1 MDVKKQQHNI
11 NTFVEKKQLKQAI
24 DNVKTLAAAQHNWA
38 ITEKI
43 SELDTNYRYMIHYF
57 VEGQKDPEQ
66 KRVYEQFVRD
76 IYTLSDD
83 AAEGVLLRNCASV
96 FFDKKRILSVRPPI
110 SIDEYKEVIAKQ
122 VDTLSLIDL
131 LEEGEDKENRIKQTK
146 QEHEKTVQNLFYSLF
161 VSPRANADFV
171 ASLNGFLED
180 PLIPVNDK
188 CMFVS
193 ALTMNILQRFDARK
207 IDFLLDACRHEEEE
221 ISTRAIVGII
231 PVFQLYSTRWYLYPD
246 SVNRLTLLAD
256 DAVFSRRL
264 VSAILGFIHAH
275 ETEKITKKLTEEI
288 IPEMV
293 KLSPI
298 IGKKINMDEWLGESG
313 FDEKNPEWEKIID
326 ESGLSDKVQEL
337 TELQLGG
344 ADVFHSTFAKLK
356 TYPFFHEMS
365 NWFLPF
371 DAQNNHLQT
380 LIGGNADNRTLIK
393 GLSDMG
399 IMCNSDKYSFCFSIM
414 MMPEQM
420 RKMLISQIT
429 SEGAEIKKMQ
439 EEEFV
444 SDPYQKEK
452 RAIKTYIQDIYRFFK
467 LYSRKNEFTDIFA
480 LPLNYHLIE
489 AFQPIVSQPH
499 NLEEIAL
506 YYFEKNNFNEALSA
520 YTLLTEK
527 ESGKSEVWQKIGY
540 CKQTL
545 GDMQGALEAYL
556 HADLLDGKNTWIL
569 GRLAYCYRVLKQPA
583 TALEYYRQLEQFR
596 PDDLAIQ
603 LNIGHCHLELKQ
615 YTEALNY
622 YFKVELLDSNNTRA
636 ERSVAWCAL
645 LSGKWDV
652 ARNYYMRIIE
662 KSPNA
667 HDYLNAGHVE
677 LCLDNIKK
685 GVELY
690 RQSLLA
696 AKKFENFQSM
706 LDDDTPILQDLGVNI
721 EILPIILDKIRY
733 ETGENP
739 AF

>member
-1 MDVKKQQHNI
+1 MDVKKKQQNI

-24 DNVKTLAAAQHNWA
+24 DTVTELAAAQHNWA
-38 ITEKI
+38 ISEKI
-43 SELDTNYRYMIHYF
+43 TELDTNYRYMIHYF

-66 KRVYEQFVRD
+66 KRVYEQLVRD

-83 AAEGVLLRNCASV
+83 AAEGVLLRNSSSV
-96 FFDKKRILSVRPPI
+96 FFDKMRTFSVRPPM
-110 SIDEYKEVIAKQ
+110 SIDGYKEVILKQ

-131 LEEGEDKENRIKQTK
+131 LEEGVDKENRIKQTK
-146 QEHEKTVQNLFYSLF
+146 QEHEKTVQDLFYSLF
-161 VSPRANADFV
+161 VSPRANADFIT
-171 ASLNGFLED
+171 SSNDFLND
-180 PLIPVNDK
+180 PMIPVNDK

-231 PVFQLYSTRWYLYPD
+231 PVFQQYSTRWHLYPD
-246 SVNRLTLLAD
+246 SVHRLTLLAD

-264 VSAILGFIHAH
+264 VAAILGFIQAH

-288 IPEMV
+288 IPEMM

-313 FDEKNPEWEKIID
+313 FDEKNPEWQKILD
-326 ESGLSDKVQEL
+326 ENGLTDKVQEL

-344 ADVFHSTFAKLK
+344 ADVFHSTFANLK
-356 TYPFFHEMS
+356 SYPFFHEMS
-365 NWFLPF
+365 NWFMPF
-371 DAQNNHLQT
+371 DAHNKHLQT
-380 LIGGNADNRTLIK
+380 LIGGNAENKTLIK
-393 GLSDMG
+393 GLSEMS

-429 SEGAEIKKMQ
+429 AEGAEMKKMH

-452 RAIKTYIQDIYRFFK
+452 RMTKVYIQDIYRFFK

-480 LPLNYHLIE
+480 LPLDYHLVS
-489 AFQPIVSQPH
+489 AFQPIVSQPQ
-499 NLEEIAL
+499 NLAEIAL

-520 YTLLTEK
+520 YTLLT
-527 ESGKSEVWQKIGY
+527 STGGGKSEMWQKIGY

-545 GDMQGALEAYL
+545 GDIQGALDAYL
-556 HADLLDGKNTWIL
+556 HADLMEEKNTWVL

-583 TALEYYRQLEQFR
+583 TALEYYRRLEQFR
-596 PDDLAIQ
+596 PDDLTIQ

-615 YTEALNY
+615 YDEALNY

-636 ERSVAWCAL
+636 WRSVAWCAL
-645 LSGKWDV
+645 LSGKFEV
-652 ARNYYMRIIE
+652 ARNYYARIIE
-662 KSPNA
+662 KNPNA
-667 HDYLNAGHVE
+667 HDFINAGHVE
-677 LCLDNIKK
+677 LCLDDMKK
-685 GVELY
+685 TVEFY
-690 RQSLLA
+690 RQSLQ
-696 AKKFENFQSM
+696 KTENFDAFQSM
-706 LDDDTPILQDLGVNI
+706 LDDDKPILQEAGVNI
-721 EILPIILDKIRY
+721 EILPMILDKMRY
-733 ETGENP
+733 EE
-739 AF
+739 